1 MNKQTLYII
10 LIIGVFNFL
19 LINIFRLQK
28 EITVI
33 RNKNNKVKELIPLKP
48 LKPLGNIKPNN
59 YKKVSKINNN
69 NNNGTGT
76 SGVKEIMNDISEL
89 VPIDFNKIID
99 SKDKF
104 TPKYKQ
110 V

>member
-10 LIIGVFNFL
+10 LIILLFNFL

-28 EITVI
+28 DIKNI
-33 RNKNNKVKELIPLKP
+33 RDKTNKVKG

-59 YKKVSKINNN
+59 YKKVSKIND

-89 VPIDFNKIID
+89 VPIDFNKIVD
-99 SKDKF
+99 SKEKF

-110 V
+110 I

>member
-10 LIIGVFNFL
+10 LIIILFNFL

-28 EITVI
+28 DIKNI
-33 RNKNNKVKELIPLKP
+33 RDKTNKVKG

-59 YKKVSKINNN
+59 YKKVSKIND
-69 NNNGTGT
+69 NNNGTGSLSL

-89 VPIDFNKIID
+89 VPIDINKIVD
-99 SKDKF
+99 SKEKF
-104 TPKYKQ
+104 TPKDKQ

>member
-10 LIIGVFNFL
+10 LIILLFNFL

-28 EITVI
+28 DIKNI
-33 RNKNNKVKELIPLKP
+33 RDKTNKVKG

-59 YKKVSKINNN
+59 YKKVSKIND

-89 VPIDFNKIID
+89 VPIDFNKIVE
-99 SKDKF
+99 SKEKF

-110 V
+110 I

>member
-10 LIIGVFNFL
+10 LVILLFNFL

-28 EITVI
+28 EITNI
-33 RNKNNKVKELIPLKP
+33 RNKTNKVKGLIKH
-48 LKPLGNIKPNN
+48 ND
-59 YKKVSKINNN
+59 YKKVSEIND
-69 NNNGTGT
+69 NNNGTG
-76 SGVKEIMNDISEL
+76 SNGVKEIMNDIAEL
-89 VPIDFNKIID
+89 VPIDFNKIVE

-104 TPKYKQ
+104 TPKDKQ

>member
-1 MNKQTLYII
+1 MDKQTLYII
-10 LIIGVFNFL
+10 LIIALFNFL

-28 EITVI
+28 QIKNI
-33 RNKNNKVKELIPLKP
+33 RNKTDKIKNNIKG

-59 YKKVSKINNN
+59 YKQVKKISN
-69 NNNGTGT
+69 NNNGTGPVKG
-76 SGVKEIMNDISEL
+76 GVKEIMNDIAEL
-89 VPIDFNKIID
+89 VPIDFNKIVD
-99 SKDKF
+99 SKVKF

>member
-10 LIIGVFNFL
+10 LIVVLFNFL

-28 EITVI
+28 DITFI
-33 RNKNNKVKELIPLKP
+33 RDKINGYFNKNNYKTLSNINYDNDGIINNKVKEKM
-48 LKPLGNIKPNN
+48 N
-59 YKKVSKINNN
+59 
-69 NNNGTGT
+69 
-76 SGVKEIMNDISEL
+76 EIAEL
-89 VPIDFNKIID
+89 VPIDFNKIVE

-104 TPKYKQ
+104 ISKDKQ

>member
-10 LIIGVFNFL
+10 LIILLFNFL

-28 EITVI
+28 DIKNI
-33 RNKNNKVKELIPLKP
+33 RDKTNKVKE

-59 YKKVSKINNN
+59 YKKVSKIND

-89 VPIDFNKIID
+89 VPIDFNKIVD
-99 SKDKF
+99 SKEKF

-110 V
+110 I

>member
-28 EITVI
+28 EINKI
-33 RNKNNKVKELIPLKP
+33 RNKTNKIKG

-59 YKKVSKINNN
+59 YKKVSAINN
-69 NNNGTGT
+69 NNNGTGPIKG
-76 SGVKEIMNDISEL
+76 GVKEIMNDIAEL
-89 VPIDFNKIID
+89 VPIDFNKIVE
-99 SKDKF
+99 SKVKF

>member
-10 LIIGVFNFL
+10 LIIALFNFL

-28 EITVI
+28 DITFI
-33 RNKNNKVKELIPLKP
+33 RNKVNGLFNDKNYETIGDINNNDGIINNKVKEKM
-48 LKPLGNIKPNN
+48 N
-59 YKKVSKINNN
+59 
-69 NNNGTGT
+69 
-76 SGVKEIMNDISEL
+76 EIAEL
-89 VPIDFNKIID
+89 VPIDFNKIVE

-104 TPKYKQ
+104 IPKYKQ